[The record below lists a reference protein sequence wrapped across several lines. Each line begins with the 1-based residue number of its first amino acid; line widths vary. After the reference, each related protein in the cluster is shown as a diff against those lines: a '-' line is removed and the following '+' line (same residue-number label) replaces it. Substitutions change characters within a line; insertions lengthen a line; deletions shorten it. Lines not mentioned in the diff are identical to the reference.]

1 MADGNEESKSWR
13 EQAQIEGYEF
23 ATKADMDQMRKDVN
37 DAKDFRASLP
47 DEYRNDPS
55 QFFTDAS
62 NAIQANKDRSDTDKS
77 DVEKLQGEITN
88 LKRENT
94 KLTNKLTDSEQ
105 EVTKLGNTNHSLEM
119 YGHIGRIQM
128 LRNVVID
135 DTFIDDV
142 KVQAFDRSG
151 YDISSENGMK
161 EFQNAVW
168 NEILEPASSKQ
179 ENGVARVSGY
189 RGSPSKDQ
197 NGNNENDQRGNEPPI
212 PAWGSGV

>member
-1 MADGNEESKSWR
+1 MSMADGNEESKSWR

-105 EVTKLGNTNHSLEM
+105 EVT
-119 YGHIGRIQM
+119 
-128 LRNVVID
+128 
-135 DTFIDDV
+135 
-142 KVQAFDRSG
+142 
-151 YDISSENGMK
+151 
-161 EFQNAVW
+161 
-168 NEILEPASSKQ
+168 
-179 ENGVARVSGY
+179 
-189 RGSPSKDQ
+189 
-197 NGNNENDQRGNEPPI
+197 
-212 PAWGSGV
+212 